1 MISVAKGFPKQELI
15 QIIELIDD
23 LSRCASQDAAQELLT
38 RTRNLL
44 TAEFAVCG
52 NGRIDEDGR
61 LSINTI
67 IDSGYPDEWLNLYFE
82 EGLYRF
88 DPVMR
93 HHMHFSEPELWTK
106 IREDLADDERA
117 RAVTEWAAAY
127 GLKFGLSSSVHIP
140 GTGMFSLFCFASSK
154 DVFSERHKDLLKALT
169 LHLNMA
175 ITEKAWSG
183 PPAGGGAESNGP
195 SVQ

>member
-1 MISVAKGFPKQELI
+1 MMHTSKSFPKQELI

-23 LSRCASQDAAQELLT
+23 LSRCSSQDAAERLLT
-38 RTRNLL
+38 RTRDLL

-52 NGRIDEDGR
+52 NGRIDEEGR
-61 LSINTI
+61 LCINTI
-67 IDSGYPDEWLNLYFE
+67 IDSGYPGEWLNLYFK

-93 HHMHFSEPELWTK
+93 HHMQFSEPELWTK
-106 IREDLADDERA
+106 IREDLADERA

-127 GLKFGLSSSVHIP
+127 GLKFGISSSVHIP

-154 DVFSERHKDLLKALT
+154 DVFRERHKDLLKALT

-183 PPAGGGAESNGP
+183 PPAEGGAKSNGP
-195 SVQ
+195 SIQ